1 MPFVINDL
9 LQEHL
14 KKEETDLMMEKDRLE
29 RERNLHIREMRRI
42 QSEEQSRYRNH
53 ELLNERYLLLSLLG
67 KGGFRLTYICCLV
80 IPLYYKT
87 GSK

>member
-1 MPFVINDL
+1 
-9 LQEHL
+9 
-14 KKEETDLMMEKDRLE
+14 MMERDRLE
-29 RERNLHIREMRRI
+29 RERNLHIREIRRI

-67 KGGFRLTYICCLV
+67 KGGFRLTRICCSCYLV

-87 GSK
+87 GGK